1 MGKYTGI
8 LLMSDFDGTL
18 YADKTI
24 SPENCEAIRRFQAEG
39 GLFSLSSGRPPHWL
53 AQWEKYFVP
62 NTWSVMLNGTLL
74 CNASTGAV
82 AFEQTL
88 DDSAI
93 DFANEIR
100 LACPKLDFI
109 RFHDRDTHK
118 DMPIDLPMDRA
129 DLPAPLYKIIFHAP
143 DELSDE
149 YSDYIK
155 KAASGRYLITRSW
168 INGIELQK
176 LGTSKGDAIG
186 KLKAIL
192 GDRAATVVAV
202 GDYEN
207 DIDMIRAADI
217 GYAVEN
223 ALPSVKDSA
232 DRITVHCRDS
242 AIAKIIEELG

>member
-1 MGKYTGI
+1 MGKYSGI

-18 YADKTI
+18 YADGTI
-24 SPENCEAIRRFQAEG
+24 SRENCEAIRRFQTEG
-39 GLFSLSSGRPPHWL
+39 GLFSLCSGRPPKWL
-53 AQWEKYFVP
+53 AQWESYFVP
-62 NTWSVMLNGTLL
+62 NTWCVMLNGTLF
-74 CNASTGAV
+74 CNASENII

-88 DDSAI
+88 DDEVV

-118 DMPIDLPMDRA
+118 DMPVDAPIDRA
-129 DLPAPLYKIIFHAP
+129 DLPAPLYKLIFHSPA
-143 DELSDE
+143 ELSDE
-149 YSDYIK
+149 YADRIK
-155 KAASGRYLITRSW
+155 KAAEGRYIVARSW

-176 LGTSKGDAIG
+176 KGAGKGDAVAR
-186 KLKAIL
+186 LKSIL
-192 GDRAATVVAV
+192 GERAATVVAV

-223 ALPSVKDSA
+223 ALPSVKAAA
-232 DRITVHCRDS
+232 DRVTVSCHNS
-242 AIAKIIEELG
+242 AIAKIIDEF